1 MNNSNTKAM
10 QSLEKDFEAQI
21 KLNSIIR
28 HLNKPILDTLQ
39 KNWDVERVLY
49 FSFSGTTLSDMRA
62 NKTIISNL
70 TPDLLIRF
78 MTSMSISTTITR
90 KRNSELVIDPELTQ
104 DNNDAFRRNND
115 GGSITQRPREN
126 TGVTPGSI
134 RTGVGISEYENQDKA
149 ILNLVQK

>member
-1 MNNSNTKAM
+1 
-10 QSLEKDFEAQI
+10 
-21 KLNSIIR
+21 
-28 HLNKPILDTLQ
+28 
-39 KNWDVERVLY
+39 
-49 FSFSGTTLSDMRA
+49 MRA